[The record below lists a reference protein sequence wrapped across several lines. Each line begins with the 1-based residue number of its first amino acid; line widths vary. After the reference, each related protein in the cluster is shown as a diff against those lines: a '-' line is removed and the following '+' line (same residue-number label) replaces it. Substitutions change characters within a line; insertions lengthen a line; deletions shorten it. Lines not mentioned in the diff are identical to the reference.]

1 MKVHCSSYEC
11 DAPPHRAPH
20 PACSGCSLHRTCG
33 RRWRSTACSMHCAA
47 WQFLAL
53 AFHSLWG
60 LGEEASSEVE
70 GLSGGCLVGYMPPS
84 TLCAKQNAC
93 ALSMQGTHTHA
104 ASERAKHPRLSLSL
118 RPQLA
123 CNQP

>member
-70 GLSGGCLVGYMPPS
+70 GLSGGCLVGYMP
-84 TLCAKQNAC
+84 
-93 ALSMQGTHTHA
+93 
-104 ASERAKHPRLSLSL
+104 AKHAL
-118 RPQLA
+118 RKAECMRTEHARNAHA
-123 CNQP
+123 CCK